1 MPATAPP
8 SRSSFARVIAKW
20 QAEKGPLRILS
31 ASGQLGYG
39 IIEKAFL
46 AGLERDLHL
55 IGADM
60 GSVDPGPYYLGS
72 GKLATAR
79 RSTKR
84 DLKMILTG
92 GLALQVPVVIGTAGT
107 AGGDTHLEQTLEI
120 VREIAAEEGLSFRL
134 ATIRSE
140 MPRDLLKRQAAAGKV
155 QAIGPMPVL
164 TAEEIDGAACIVGQ
178 AGTEAFVRAIDLM
191 PDVIIAGRACDTGIY
206 TCLPEK
212 LGFPMGP
219 ALQMAKIIECAS
231 LACEGGGRDAM
242 LGTLDRDS
250 FVLESMNPNRRAT
263 PMSVAA
269 HGLYEQ
275 ADPLS
280 VAEPEGVLY
289 LHDSK
294 FEAIDD
300 RRCRVSGGRWEP
312 TKQPSVKIEGA
323 TRVGSRA
330 IMVAGSAD
338 PVFIEKADEIAGTVE
353 ATIRELVPPKPDNP
367 YTLYFRFYGLGV
379 VGGQRVAQ
387 KPEEVGVIVE
397 VIGEDEEEARA
408 VAATAKQ
415 YLLHAPFPGRISTA
429 GNLGFPFTPPE
440 LTAGDAYRFSVYHI
454 MEVDALAPLF
464 PVTLLDM
471 GETASPA
478 KATKA

>member
-1 MPATAPP
+1 MTAV
-8 SRSSFARVIAKW
+8 SNFKRVMDKW
-20 QAEKGPLRILS
+20 RAERGPLRIMS

-39 IIEKAFL
+39 VIEAAFK

-60 GSVDPGPYYLGS
+60 GSVDPGPYYLGA

-84 DLKMILTG
+84 DIKMLLVGALSKRVPLVIGSAGTG
-92 GLALQVPVVIGTAGT
+92 GGNA
-107 AGGDTHLEQTLEI
+107 HLDQTLEI
-120 VREIAAEEGLSFRL
+120 VREIAREEGLRFRL

-140 MPRDLLKRQAAAGKV
+140 MPRDLIKQQAKAGKITS
-155 QAIGPMPVL
+155 IGPIPEL
-164 TAEEIDGAACIVGQ
+164 TEAEIDGASCIVGQ

-231 LACEGGGRDAM
+231 LACEGGGRDSM
-242 LGTLDRDS
+242 LGTLEGES
-250 FVLESMNPNRRAT
+250 FVLESMNPARRAT

-289 LHDSK
+289 LQDSK
-294 FEAIDD
+294 FEAVDD
-300 RRCRVSGGRWEP
+300 RRCRVSGGRWVP
-312 TKQPSVKIEGA
+312 TTQYSVKIEGA
-323 TRVGSRA
+323 TRVGARA

-338 PVFIEKADEIAGTVE
+338 PVFIEKADIIAGLVE
-353 ATIRELVPPKPDNP
+353 AQIRELVPPNPEKP

-379 VGGQRVAQ
+379 VGGQPVTTL
-387 KPEEVGVIVE
+387 PEEVGVMVE
-397 VIGEDEEEARA
+397 CIGEDEDEARA

-454 MEVDALAPLF
+454 MQVDALAPLF
-464 PVTLLDM
+464 PVALEEV
-471 GETASPA
+471 G
-478 KATKA
+478 

>member
-1 MPATAPP
+1 MATET
-8 SRSSFARVIAKW
+8 SFARIIKKW
-20 QAEKGPLRILS
+20 QAEKGPLRIAS

-39 IIEKAFL
+39 IPEKPFRA
-46 AGLERDLHL
+46 ALERDLHL

-84 DLKMILTG
+84 DLKLVLTG
-92 GLALQVPVVIGTAGT
+92 ALQMKVPLVIGTAGT
-107 AGGDTHLEQTLEI
+107 AGGNTHLDQTLDI
-120 VREIAAEEGLSFRL
+120 VREIAREEGLKFRL
-134 ATIRSE
+134 AIIRSE
-140 MPRDLLKRQAAAGKV
+140 MPRDLMKRQARAGKITP
-155 QAIGPMPVL
+155 IGPIPDL
-164 TAEEIDGAACIVGQ
+164 TEEEIDGAACIVGQ
-178 AGTEAFVRAIDLM
+178 AGTEAFVRAIDTL

-206 TCLPEK
+206 TCLPQK
-212 LGFPMGP
+212 LGFPIGP

-231 LACEGGGRDAM
+231 LCCEGGGRDTM
-242 LGTLDRDS
+242 LGTLEGES
-250 FVLESMNPNRRAT
+250 FILESMNPIRKAT

-289 LHDSK
+289 LQDSK
-294 FEAIDD
+294 FEAVDE

-312 TKQPSVKIEGA
+312 TTRFSVKIEGA
-323 TRVGSRA
+323 TRVGARA

-338 PVFIEKADEIAGTVE
+338 PVFIEKADEIAASVE
-353 ATIRELVPPKPDNP
+353 ATIRELVPPNPKKP
-367 YTLYFRFYGLGV
+367 YTLYFRFYGRGV
-379 VGGQRVAQ
+379 VGGQPVS
-387 KPEEVGVIVE
+387 KLPEEVGVIVE
-397 VIGEDEEEARA
+397 CIGEDEEEARA

-454 MEVDALAPLF
+454 MQVDDLAPLF
-464 PVTLLDM
+464 PV
-471 GETASPA
+471 
-478 KATKA
+478 ATEQVG

>member
-1 MPATAPP
+1 MASQRQTN
-8 SRSSFARVIAKW
+8 FARIIEKW
-20 QAEKGPLRILS
+20 KAEKGPLRIMS

-39 IIEKAFL
+39 IIEKAFR

-84 DLKMILTG
+84 DLKMVLVG
-92 GLALQVPVVIGTAGT
+92 AMQMKVPLVIGTAGT
-107 AGGDTHLEQTLEI
+107 AGGDTHLDQTLEI
-120 VREIAAEEGLSFRL
+120 VREIAREEGLKFRL

-140 MPRDLLKRQAAAGKV
+140 MPRDLVKRQAKAGKV
-155 QAIGPMPVL
+155 ASIGPMPAL
-164 TAEEIDGAACIVGQ
+164 TDEEIDGAACIVGQ
-178 AGTEAFVRAIDLM
+178 AGTEAFVRAIDTM
-191 PDVIIAGRACDTGIY
+191 PDVIITGRACDTAIY

-212 LGFPMGP
+212 LGFQIGP

-242 LGTLDRDS
+242 LGTLEGES
-250 FVLESMNPNRRAT
+250 FILESMNPNRRAT

-289 LHDSK
+289 LEDSK
-294 FEAIDD
+294 FEALDE
-300 RRCRVSGGRWEP
+300 RRCRVSGGRWVP
-312 TKQPSVKIEGA
+312 TTQYSVKIEGA
-323 TRVGSRA
+323 TRVGARA

-338 PVFIEKADEIAGTVE
+338 PVFIEKADEIAGLVE
-353 ATIRELVPPKPDNP
+353 AQIRELVPPNPKKP

-379 VGGQRVAQ
+379 VGGQPVSQ

-397 VIGEDEEEARA
+397 VIGEDEDEARA

-454 MEVDALAPLF
+454 MQVDELAPLF
-464 PVTLLDM
+464 PVAVEEV
-471 GETASPA
+471 G
-478 KATKA
+478 

>member
-1 MPATAPP
+1 M
-8 SRSSFARVIAKW
+8 SRQTSFARIIEKW
-20 QAEKGPLRILS
+20 QKERGPLRIMS

-39 IIEKAFL
+39 IIEKAFR

-84 DLKMILTG
+84 DLKMALTG
-92 GLALQVPVVIGTAGT
+92 ALSMKVPLVIGTAGT
-107 AGGDTHLEQTLEI
+107 AGGDTHLDQTLDI
-120 VREIAAEEGLSFRL
+120 IREIAREEGLSFRL

-140 MPRDLLKRQAAAGKV
+140 MPRDLVKRQAKAGRITP
-155 QAIGPMPVL
+155 IGPMADL
-164 TAEEIDGAACIVGQ
+164 TDAEIDGAACIVGQ
-178 AGTEAFVRAIDLM
+178 AGTEAFVRAIDTL

-242 LGTLDRDS
+242 LGTLEGES
-250 FVLESMNPNRRAT
+250 FVLESMNPARKAT

-289 LHDSK
+289 LEDSK
-294 FEAIDD
+294 FEAVDE
-300 RRCRVSGGRWEP
+300 RRCRVSGGRWVP
-312 TKQPSVKIEGA
+312 TTQYSVKIEGA
-323 TRVGSRA
+323 TRVGARA

-338 PVFIEKADEIAGTVE
+338 PVFIEKADEIAGLVE
-353 ATIRELVPPKPDNP
+353 AQIRELVPPKPENP

-379 VGGQRVAQ
+379 VGGQPVSTL
-387 KPEEVGVIVE
+387 PEEVGVIVE
-397 VIGEDEEEARA
+397 CIGEDEEEARA

-454 MEVDALAPLF
+454 MQVDDLAPLF
-464 PVTLLDM
+464 PVSVEEI
-471 GETASPA
+471 G
-478 KATKA
+478 

>member
-1 MPATAPP
+1 MT
-8 SRSSFARVIAKW
+8 RQTSFARIIEKW
-20 QAEKGPLRILS
+20 QKERGPLRIMS

-39 IIEKAFL
+39 IIEKAFHN
-46 AGLERDLHL
+46 GLERDLHL

-72 GKLATAR
+72 GKLATAH

-84 DLKMILTG
+84 DLKMVLTG
-92 GLALQVPVVIGTAGT
+92 ALSMKVPLVIGTAGT
-107 AGGDTHLEQTLEI
+107 AGGDVHLDQTLDI
-120 VREIAAEEGLSFRL
+120 IREIAREEGLKFRL

-140 MPRDLLKRQAAAGKV
+140 MPRDLIKRQAKAGKIEP
-155 QAIGPMPVL
+155 IGPMADL
-164 TAEEIDGAACIVGQ
+164 TDDEIDGAACIVGQ
-178 AGTEAFVRAIDLM
+178 AGTEAFVRAIDTM

-212 LGFPMGP
+212 LGFPIGP

-242 LGTLDRDS
+242 LGTLEGES
-250 FVLESMNPNRRAT
+250 FILESMNPIRKAT

-280 VAEPEGVLY
+280 VTEPEGVLY
-289 LHDSK
+289 LEDSK
-294 FEAIDD
+294 FEAVDE
-300 RRCRVSGGRWEP
+300 RRCRVSGGRWVP
-312 TKQPSVKIEGA
+312 TKQYSVKIEGA
-323 TRVGSRA
+323 TRVGARA

-338 PVFIEKADEIAGTVE
+338 PVFIEKADEIAGLVE
-353 ATIRELVPPKPDNP
+353 AQIRELVPPKPENP

-379 VGGQRVAQ
+379 VGGQPVTTL
-387 KPEEVGVIVE
+387 PEEVGVIVE
-397 VIGEDEEEARA
+397 CIGEDEEEARA

-454 MEVDALAPLF
+454 MQVDDLSSLF
-464 PVTLLDM
+464 PVAVEEI
-471 GETASPA
+471 G
-478 KATKA
+478 

>member
-1 MPATAPP
+1 MTTAKPYQ
-8 SRSSFARVIAKW
+8 SSFARVITKW
-20 QAEKGPLRILS
+20 KAEGGPLRIMS

-39 IIEKAFL
+39 VIEKAFN

-60 GSVDPGPYYLGS
+60 GSVDPGPYYLGA

-84 DLKMILTG
+84 DLRMLLMG
-92 GLALQVPVVIGTAGT
+92 AVPRKIPVIIGTAGT
-107 AGGDTHLEQTLEI
+107 AGGDTHLEQTLDI
-120 VREIAAEEGLSFRL
+120 IREIAREEGLKFRL

-140 MPRDLLKRQAAAGKV
+140 MPRDLLKRQAKAGKI
-155 QAIGPMPVL
+155 ASIGPMPAL
-164 TAEEIDGAACIVGQ
+164 TDEEIDSASCIVGQ
-178 AGTEAFVRAIDLM
+178 AGTEAFVRAIDLD
-191 PDVIIAGRACDTGIY
+191 PDVIVAGRACDTGIY

-242 LGTLDRDS
+242 LGSLEGES
-250 FVLESMNPNRRAT
+250 FILESMNPARRAT

-294 FEAIDD
+294 FEALDE

-312 TKQPSVKIEGA
+312 TKQFSVKIEGA

-338 PVFIEKADEIAGTVE
+338 PVFIEKADEIAASVE
-353 ATIRELVPPKPDNP
+353 ATIRELVPPKPENP

-379 VGGQRVAQ
+379 VGGQPVSQ

-397 VIGEDEEEARA
+397 CIGEDEEEARA

-454 MEVDALAPLF
+454 MQVDALAPLF
-464 PVTLLDM
+464 PVALEEI
-471 GETASPA
+471 G
-478 KATKA
+478 

>member
-1 MPATAPP
+1 M
-8 SRSSFARVIAKW
+8 SRQTSFARIIEKW
-20 QAEKGPLRILS
+20 QKERGPLRIMS

-39 IIEKAFL
+39 IIEKAFR

-84 DLKMILTG
+84 DLKMVLTG
-92 GLALQVPVVIGTAGT
+92 ALSMKVPLVIGTAGT
-107 AGGDTHLEQTLEI
+107 AGGDTHLDQTLDI
-120 VREIAAEEGLSFRL
+120 IREIAREEGLSFRL

-140 MPRDLLKRQAAAGKV
+140 MPRDLVKRQAKAGKITP
-155 QAIGPMPVL
+155 IGPMPDL
-164 TAEEIDGAACIVGQ
+164 TDDEIDGAACIVGQ
-178 AGTEAFVRAIDLM
+178 AGTEAFVRAIDTL
-191 PDVIIAGRACDTGIY
+191 PDVIVAGRACDTGIY

-242 LGTLDRDS
+242 LGTLEGES
-250 FVLESMNPNRRAT
+250 FVLESMNPVRKAT

-289 LHDSK
+289 LEDSK
-294 FEAIDD
+294 FEAVDE
-300 RRCRVSGGRWEP
+300 RRCRVSGGRWVP
-312 TKQPSVKIEGA
+312 TTTYSVKIEGA
-323 TRVGSRA
+323 TRVGARA

-338 PVFIEKADEIAGTVE
+338 PVFIEKADEIAGLVE
-353 ATIRELVPPKPDNP
+353 AQIRELVPPKPENP

-379 VGGQRVAQ
+379 VGGQPVSTL
-387 KPEEVGVIVE
+387 PEEVGVIVE
-397 VIGEDEEEARA
+397 CIGEDEEEARA

-454 MEVDALAPLF
+454 MQVDDLAPLF
-464 PVTLLDM
+464 PVAVEEV
-471 GETASPA
+471 G
-478 KATKA
+478 

>member
-1 MPATAPP
+1 MTEAKPYQ
-8 SRSSFARVIAKW
+8 SSFSRVIAKW
-20 QAEKGPLRILS
+20 KAEGGPLRIMS

-39 IIEKAFL
+39 VIEKAFK

-60 GSVDPGPYYLGS
+60 GSVDPGPYYLGA

-84 DLKMILTG
+84 DIRMLLMGAVPRKIPLIIGSAGTG
-92 GLALQVPVVIGTAGT
+92 G
-107 AGGDTHLEQTLEI
+107 GDSHLDQTLEI
-120 VREIAAEEGLSFRL
+120 VREIAREEGLKFRL

-140 MPRDLLKRQAAAGKV
+140 MPRDLIKKQAKAGRIA
-155 QAIGPMPVL
+155 AIGPMPDL
-164 TAEEIDGAACIVGQ
+164 TDDEVDAAACIVGQ
-178 AGTEAFVRAIDLM
+178 AGTEAFIRAIDLD

-212 LGFPMGP
+212 LGFPTGP

-231 LACEGGGRDAM
+231 LACEGGGRDSM
-242 LGTLDRDS
+242 LGTLEGES
-250 FVLESMNPNRRAT
+250 FILESMNPARRAT

-280 VAEPEGVLY
+280 VAEPEGILY

-294 FEAIDD
+294 FEAVDD

-312 TKQPSVKIEGA
+312 TDKFSVKIEGA
-323 TRVGSRA
+323 TRVGARA

-338 PVFIEKADEIAGTVE
+338 PVFIEKADEIAVSVE
-353 ATIRELVPPKPDNP
+353 AIIRELVPPKPENP

-379 VGGQRVAQ
+379 VSGQPVTQ
-387 KPEEVGVIVE
+387 KPEEVGVMVE
-397 VIGEDEEEARA
+397 CIGEDEDEARA

-454 MEVDALAPLF
+454 MQVDELAPLF
-464 PVTLLDM
+464 PV
-471 GETASPA
+471 
-478 KATKA
+478 ATEEIG

>member
-1 MPATAPP
+1 M
-8 SRSSFARVIAKW
+8 SSFARVISKW
-20 QAEKGPLRILS
+20 ERERGPLRILS

-39 IIEKAFL
+39 IAETAFR

-72 GKLATAR
+72 GTLATAYR
-79 RSTKR
+79 TTKR
-84 DLKMILTG
+84 DLRFCLTG
-92 GLALQVPVVIGTAGT
+92 AVRNKVPLIIGTAGT
-107 AGGDTHLEQTLEI
+107 AGGDVHLDQTLAI
-120 VREIAAEEGLSFRL
+120 IREIAREEGLTFRL

-140 MPRDLLKRQAAAGKV
+140 MPRDLIKAKAKAGKV
-155 QAIGPMPVL
+155 RPIGPMAAL
-164 TAEEIDGAACIVGQ
+164 TDEEVDGAACIVGQ
-178 AGTEAFVRAIDLM
+178 AGTEAFLRAMELD
-191 PDVIIAGRACDTGIY
+191 PDVIITGRACDTAIY
-206 TCLPEK
+206 TALPAR
-212 LGFPMGP
+212 LGFSVGP

-231 LACEGGGRDAM
+231 LCCEGGGRDAM
-242 LGTLDRDS
+242 LGTLEGDS
-250 FVLESMNPNRRAT
+250 FVLESMNPVRRAT

-289 LHDSK
+289 LDQSK
-294 FEAIDD
+294 FEAVDE
-300 RRCRVSGGRWEP
+300 RRCRVSGGRWVP
-312 TKQPSVKIEGA
+312 ATQFSVKIEGA
-323 TRVGSRA
+323 TRVGARA

-338 PVFIEKADEIAGTVE
+338 PVFIEKADEIAASVE
-353 ATIRELVPPKPDNP
+353 AMVRELVPPKPEKP
-367 YTLYFRFYGLGV
+367 YQMFFRYYGRGV
-379 VGGQRVAQ
+379 VGGQPVS
-387 KPEEVGVIVE
+387 KLPEEVGVIVE

-440 LTAGDAYRFSVYHI
+440 LTAGDAYRFSIYHI
-454 MEVDALAPLF
+454 MDVDELAPLF
-464 PVTLLDM
+464 PTAI
-471 GETASPA
+471 ETING
-478 KATKA
+478 